1 MQDLCLH
8 KRFTSIENRMQN
20 LEAAF
25 HRTGPPNL
33 DARLSRIEARLAKLD
48 DHYGLRQAQ
57 HKLAASAQA
66 SQHAG
71 SAVSGMQHC
80 LTQELQ
86 QRGVSAFKFVR
97 VPGHYYDQP
106 LEFRSACSWQHRFG
120 NAHILIEARLV
131 AADETAWAPPAW
143 STFANPSLCR

>member
-1 MQDLCLH
+1 MQDLGLPS
-8 KRFTSIENRMQN
+8 RFTSIESRLQT

-25 HRTGPPNL
+25 HLKGPHDL
-33 DARLSRIEARLAKLD
+33 DARFSRIESRLAKLEAQC
-48 DHYGLRQAQ
+48 GLRQAQ

-71 SAVSGMQHC
+71 SAVGNMQHC

-86 QRGVSAFKFVR
+86 QRGVSGFKFVR

-106 LEFRSACSWQHRFG
+106 LEFRSACWHHHF
-120 NAHILIEARLV
+120 EALRC
-131 AADETAWAPPAW
+131 
-143 STFANPSLCR
+143 SLKQGF